1 MQLVKITKAIALGTM
16 LSIATMTLPVF
27 AADGD
32 GMETFNREVRA
43 MANKDGMVSKK
54 DFMAMMEK
62 KFDAMDKSKKG
73 MLSAADI
80 MRIFSDKTGS

>member
-1 MQLVKITKAIALGTM
+1 MKTNLFSAIAVGSMLGLAA
-16 LSIATMTLPVF
+16 LSTPVL

-32 GMETFNREVRA
+32 GMQTFSRQVQS
-43 MANKDGMVSKK
+43 MANRDGMVSKK

-73 MLSAADI
+73 MLSTQDI
-80 MRIFSDKTGS
+80 MHIFSDRTGQ

>member
-1 MQLVKITKAIALGTM
+1 MSLRKAALLITLGMAT
-16 LSIATMTLPVF
+16 LSAPLAF

-32 GMETFNREVRA
+32 GMASLRKEMTT

-62 KFDAMDKSKKG
+62 KWTAMDKANKG
-73 MLSAADI
+73 MLPVADV
-80 MRIFSDKTGS
+80 MRIFSDTKGQ

>member
-1 MQLVKITKAIALGTM
+1 MKTHLFRTIAMASMLGLAA
-16 LSIATMTLPVF
+16 LSTPVL

-32 GMETFNREVRA
+32 GMQTFSRQVQS

-62 KFDAMDKSKKG
+62 KFDAMDKSRKG
-73 MLSAADI
+73 MLSTQDI
-80 MRIFSDKTGS
+80 MHIFSDRTGQ